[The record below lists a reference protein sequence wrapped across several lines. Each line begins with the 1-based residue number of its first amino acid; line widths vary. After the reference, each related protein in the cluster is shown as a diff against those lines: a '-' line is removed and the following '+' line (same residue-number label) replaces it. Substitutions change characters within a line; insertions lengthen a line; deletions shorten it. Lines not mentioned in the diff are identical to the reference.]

1 MFDES
6 IEYDN
11 EKFLIDNSS
20 FFSDK
25 NATKFGTEAKTIYK
39 DMSIID
45 YSENYNLPSLNN
57 DSLDFG
63 KQKEESQKTFLS
75 KKIKINDLVYNNND
89 IIINEKDYLF
99 KDNNSNKILENI
111 NVRNNICNKGINLI
125 ENEEE
130 KVIGDNNKIK
140 NNKKCGRKTKI
151 EKINGKKGKH
161 TKNNQDNI
169 IRKIK
174 SFFGKSLYLFIK
186 RIFIIKTDL
195 LKLEIDINKNLKKDF
210 NLKLFNST
218 LKNIYMES
226 KISEH
231 YSIKKVETNEELIK
245 KIYNENKE
253 IEVIKILNLTYIEV
267 FQIFRRNLVPI
278 NEELKKKIE
287 GTNILNKE
295 MFNDVEK
302 FLEIIRLQE
311 RNKKENEEDIEK
323 YINDIKSLVIGF
335 EEWFN
340 AKSGR
345 ER

>member
-1 MFDES
+1 M
-6 IEYDN
+6 
-11 EKFLIDNSS
+11 
-20 FFSDK
+20 
-25 NATKFGTEAKTIYK
+25 
-39 DMSIID
+39 
-45 YSENYNLPSLNN
+45 
-57 DSLDFG
+57 
-63 KQKEESQKTFLS
+63 
-75 KKIKINDLVYNNND
+75 
-89 IIINEKDYLF
+89 
-99 KDNNSNKILENI
+99 
-111 NVRNNICNKGINLI
+111 RNNICNKGINLI